1 MPTSPSVLDLHGASW
16 RDWIIENLERRCD
29 PEELLSRMLKTTWK
43 YEQAVLAIDEGLAL
57 LVMPPTTWRSRVP
70 TIPNEGTI
78 QLDNRAIRV
87 LGRFA
92 NPRAALLDGLL
103 NAEECSNLIGY
114 AYDKGLRNSGVVDGM
129 TGESIKHH
137 ARTSTSVFLTR
148 AETPLIDTIESRLS
162 QLTNWPISHG
172 EGLQVLRYEA
182 GQEYKPHFDWFDLK
196 KPGSANHLKRGGQ
209 RVGTT
214 IIYLATPEEGG
225 GTQFPKSGV
234 QVYPRAGGAIF
245 FANVDVAGRP
255 DETSLH
261 SGMPVVKGSKIVATY
276 WQREGPFR

>member
-1 MPTSPSVLDLHGASW
+1 MQTSQSALDLHGASW

-29 PEELLSRMLKTTWK
+29 PEELLNRMIKTTWK
-43 YEQAVLAIDEGLAL
+43 YEQAVLALSEGLAVL
-57 LVMPPTTWRSRVP
+57 SMPPVAWRPRVP
-70 TIPNEGTI
+70 AIPDEDTI
-78 QLDNRAIRV
+78 QLGERVIRV
-87 LGRFA
+87 LGRFS

-103 NAEECSNLIGY
+103 SPDECGNLIDY
-114 AYDKGLRNSGVVDGM
+114 AYSKGLNKSGVVDGE
-129 TGESIKHH
+129 TGESVKHH

-148 AETPLIDTIESRLS
+148 AETPLIDTIEQRLA

-182 GQEYKPHFDWFDLK
+182 GQEYKPHFDWFDPK

-214 IIYLATPEEGG
+214 VIYLATPEEGG

-245 FANVDVAGRP
+245 FADVDVSGRP
-255 DETSLH
+255 DEMSLH
-261 SGMPVVKGSKIVATY
+261 SGMPVIKGSKIVATY

>member
-1 MPTSPSVLDLHGASW
+1 MPTSPSALDLHGASW
-16 RDWIIENLERRCD
+16 RNWVIENLERRCD
-29 PEELLSRMLKTTWK
+29 PEEMLSRMLKTTWQ
-43 YEQAVLAIDEGLAL
+43 YEQAILALDEGMAL
-57 LVMPPTTWRSRVP
+57 LGMPPIVWRPRVP
-70 TIPNEGTI
+70 TIPDEDTI
-78 QLDNRAIRV
+78 QIDDRAIRV
-87 LGRFA
+87 LGRFSS
-92 NPRAALLDGLL
+92 PRAALLDGLL
-103 NAEECSNLIGY
+103 SPEECSGLIDY
-114 AYDKGLRNSGVVDGM
+114 AYSKGLKNSGVVDGS
-129 TGESIKHH
+129 TGESIQHR

-148 AETPLIDTIESRLS
+148 AETPLIDSIEQRLS
-162 QLTNWPISHG
+162 RLTNWPIGHG

-182 GQEYKPHFDWFDLK
+182 GQEYKPHFDWFDPQ

-214 IIYLATPEEGG
+214 VIYLATPEEGG

-245 FANVDVAGRP
+245 FADVDAAGRP
-255 DETSLH
+255 DEMSLH